1 LANYRNNCLTTT
13 LSYIS
18 LMAGGPWVWFISPG
32 EMAMFVGLARDWLA
46 FVVAIILSGEEDRV
60 SDRKRDNKYRKWVTD
75 QIKIGATKALMY
87 LEKLMIQSLGTSR
100 SRRRSQSSCRS
111 TSRRSGGRQRDLLR
125 RKQWARTSGMVVAML
140 VTTSQGRQAAAFD
153 SDSFKLYVDNCASKC
168 IANNIDDFV
177 RAPQKVRGR
186 VKSFDGNKV
195 SVHAVGTIK
204 WDFEDEN
211 GTAHSFLIPG
221 SLYVPSAPARLFF
234 PQHWAQEQK
243 DHYPSKDG
251 TNGDSENSEESSN
264 SIRPTSH
271 RSCPL
276 QGARSIKSSE
286 QYSML
291 PTKVSRR
298 LSLSIQ
304 QWSRTTK
311 KIGSTRTTT
320 TTTRRATM
328 RVNQAQQIEKQHHRQ
343 SISSRTDPSE
353 TGTPIKTELPQ
364 PQTRD
369 TIKPGRTRRR
379 TSFSKHVTWSKKP
392 TLQSWTALVSRRQQ
406 K

>member
-1 LANYRNNCLTTT
+1 
-13 LSYIS
+13 
-18 LMAGGPWVWFISPG
+18 MAGGPPWVWFISP

-60 SDRKRDNKYRKWVTD
+60 SYRKRDNKYRKWVTD
-75 QIKIGATKALMY
+75 QIKIGATKALTY

-111 TSRRSGGRQRDLLR
+111 TSRRSGGRQRDLSR

-168 IANNIDDFV
+168 ITNNIDDFI

-221 SLYVPSAPARLFF
+221 SLYVPSAPARLFS

-251 TNGDSENSEESSN
+251 TWCTTFSDHVLLEWGQRKFRRVVKFDQANVASFMSAPGSKRYKVFRAIFDATDESIEETIAFNTTVVTDDEEDWINKNDDDDDKSDDESQSGTQHN
-264 SIRPTSH
+264 RRCMHRP
-271 RSCPL
+271 L
-276 QGARSIKSSE
+276 G
-286 QYSML
+286 
-291 PTKVSRR
+291 
-298 LSLSIQ
+298 
-304 QWSRTTK
+304 
-311 KIGSTRTTT
+311 
-320 TTTRRATM
+320 TRRC
-328 RVNQAQQIEKQHHRQ
+328 
-343 SISSRTDPSE
+343 PS
-353 TGTPIKTELPQ
+353 GGL
-364 PQTRD
+364 
-369 TIKPGRTRRR
+369 
-379 TSFSKHVTWSKKP
+379 
-392 TLQSWTALVSRRQQ
+392 
-406 K
+406 